1 MNQSSAFEERYCT
14 DGGSAQPARR
24 CVVAKVLI
32 VGGAGYVGGWLTD
45 EAVRAG
51 HDVVVF
57 DRLLYEDTYL
67 KDVTFVHGDVL
78 DRASLQPHLRWADCV
93 VWLAAI
99 VGDPACALDA
109 ELTTATNVET
119 VRHLVHDFGG
129 RIVFPSTC
137 SVYGAQDGEL
147 TEASP
152 LAPLS
157 LYAETKIDAERV
169 LIDSGAD
176 AIIFRLGTLFGLG
189 DAFSRLRADLVLNVL
204 TVRAVLAGRMS
215 VFGGRQFRPLLHVRD
230 VATAMVPNIDT
241 SHHGIYNLHCE
252 NITILDLAER
262 IHQHVPEAVVT
273 ITETSFQD
281 GRNYSVSSDLAR
293 GTFGFEPRWSVHD
306 GIEEVAAVV
315 REGRI
320 RDISLARYSNVDTL
334 KPLLSSE
341 TTPLGTIHAV
351 RRRVG
356 AV

>member
-1 MNQSSAFEERYCT
+1 M
-14 DGGSAQPARR
+14 
-24 CVVAKVLI
+24 AKVLI

-51 HDVVVF
+51 HDVLVF

-67 KDVTFVHGDVL
+67 KDVNFVHGDVL
-78 DRASLQPHLRWADCV
+78 DRDSLKPHLAWADCV

-99 VGDPACALDA
+99 VGDPACALDP

-119 VRHLVHDFGG
+119 VRHLVQDFGG

-147 TEASP
+147 TEDSR
-152 LAPLS
+152 LDPLS
-157 LYAETKIDAERV
+157 LYAETKIGAERV
-169 LIDSGAD
+169 LMDSGAD

-204 TVRAVLAGRMS
+204 TIRAVLAGRMS

-230 VATAMVPNIDT
+230 VSTAMVPNIET
-241 SHHGIYNLHCE
+241 SHRGIYNLHCE
-252 NITILDLAER
+252 NVTILDLASR
-262 IHQHVPEAVVT
+262 IRRHVPESTVK

-281 GRNYSVSSDLAR
+281 GRNYSVSSAKAFDA
-293 GTFGFEPRWSVHD
+293 FGFEPLWSVDD
-306 GIEEVAAVV
+306 GIAEVASVV

-320 RDISLARYSNVDTL
+320 KDISIARYSNHDTL
-334 KPLLSSE
+334 KPLLISE

-351 RRRVG
+351 GGRVG
-356 AV
+356 VL